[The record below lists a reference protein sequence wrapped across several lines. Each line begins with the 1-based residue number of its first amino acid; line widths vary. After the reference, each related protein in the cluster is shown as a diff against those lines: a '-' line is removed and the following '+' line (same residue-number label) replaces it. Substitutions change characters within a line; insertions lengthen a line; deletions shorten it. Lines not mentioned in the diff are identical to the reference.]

1 MVNLTNALG
10 ASRLQPL
17 AKRRKSMKAP
27 QLFCVIALAT
37 TVGACQ
43 NRGSQAELKQSAGE
57 TADRIRTEGVK
68 AGEKLGDAWLAA
80 KINAKFVGDRD
91 IKARNI
97 KVLADN
103 GRVTLQGHVL
113 NESEHQLALTLA
125 RNTDGVKQVID
136 NLDVLVAGPP
146 PPSAVNGATPGAA
159 ATSGT
164 APLTSTLPSSAT
176 SSSPASPIA
185 SPDDAR
191 ITTSI
196 QSKYFMDDRIKGRH
210 INVTTTSG
218 VVTLHGEIADDTERA
233 EALLLARTTEGVKR
247 VEDNLTVST
256 TPAPTG
262 ASAAPATSIEGPSA
276 PPAATAAAPS
286 ITQKPA
292 AAVPD
297 ADSALADRIRSQLT
311 SDTQVKNASLGSLDV
326 TAKGGV
332 VQLQGT
338 VPTSAAKQRALA
350 LARNTDG
357 VTQVV
362 DRIEVSTPKSSP
374 PKTTTG
380 RKAKK

>member
-1 MVNLTNALG
+1 
-10 ASRLQPL
+10 
-17 AKRRKSMKAP
+17 MKAP

-37 TVGACQ
+37 SIGACQ

-97 KVLADN
+97 KVSADN

-125 RNTDGVKQVID
+125 RNTDGVKEVVD
-136 NLDVLVAGPP
+136 NLDVQVAGPP
-146 PPSAVNGATPGAA
+146 PPRVVNGATPGAA

-164 APLTSTLPSSAT
+164 TSAPVASAT
-176 SSSPASPIA
+176 PSTAPAPSPVASV
-185 SPDDAR
+185 DDAR

-210 INVTTTSG
+210 INVTTSGG
-218 VVTLHGEIADDTERA
+218 VVTLHGEIADETERA

-247 VEDNLTVST
+247 VEDNLTIS
-256 TPAPTG
+256 PAPASTG
-262 ASAAPATSIEGPSA
+262 ANAAPAAPTEGAAA
-276 PPAATAAAPS
+276 PPAGAAPD
-286 ITQKPA
+286 
-292 AAVPD
+292 VD
-297 ADSALADRIRSQLT
+297 AALADRIKSQLA
-311 SDTQVKNASLGSLDV
+311 SDTQVKNASLGSIDV
-326 TAKGGV
+326 NAKSGV

-350 LARNTDG
+350 LARSADG

-362 DRIEVSTPKSSP
+362 DRIEVSTPKSAPTKAASA
-374 PKTTTG
+374 

>member
-1 MVNLTNALG
+1 
-10 ASRLQPL
+10 
-17 AKRRKSMKAP
+17 MKAP

-37 TVGACQ
+37 SIGACQ
-43 NRGSQAELKQSAGE
+43 NRGSQAELKQTAAD

-97 KVLADN
+97 KVSADN

-125 RNTDGVKQVID
+125 RNTDGVKEVVD
-136 NLDVLVAGPP
+136 NLDVQVAGPP
-146 PPSAVNGATPGAA
+146 PPGAVNGATPGAT
-159 ATSGT
+159 ATNGT
-164 APLTSTLPSSAT
+164 TSTSTPPLATPSTPSTPPPVGSA
-176 SSSPASPIA
+176 
-185 SPDDAR
+185 DDAR

-196 QSKYFMDDRIKGRH
+196 QSKYFVDDRIKGRH
-210 INVTTTSG
+210 INVTTSGG

-247 VEDNLTVST
+247 VEDNLTI
-256 TPAPTG
+256 
-262 ASAAPATSIEGPSA
+262 SAAPASTGANAAPASPAEGAAA
-276 PPAATAAAPS
+276 PPAAAGL
-286 ITQKPA
+286 
-292 AAVPD
+292 D
-297 ADSALADRIRSQLT
+297 ADAALADRIKSQLA
-311 SDTQVKNASLGSLDV
+311 SDTEVKNASLGSIDV
-326 TAKGGV
+326 NAKSGV

-338 VPTSAAKQRALA
+338 VPNSAAKQRALA
-350 LARNTDG
+350 LARSTDG

-374 PKTTTG
+374 TKTPTA